1 MLVEQYLK
9 IEQTIRQKH
18 LNLNDSCIERGGN
31 STNHRGVLAQ
41 YLDTPI
47 YGRPADLCHAC
58 NNPNCSNP
66 KHLYWG
72 TRKENVKDSIEFG
85 SWSSPYDK
93 MVKKYGEDKAK
104 EICKNNIGDSCSRGG
119 KAGKGKPKSPEH
131 IAKFTASRIRNMKIN
146 GGVT

>member
-47 YGRPADLCHAC
+47 YGRPSDLCHAC

-104 EICKNNIGDSCSRGG
+104 EASLKSAQATHALAPYQDG
-119 KAGKGKPKSPEH
+119 K
-131 IAKFTASRIRNMKIN
+131 MKARSYWERVIQHLN
-146 GGVT
+146 QK